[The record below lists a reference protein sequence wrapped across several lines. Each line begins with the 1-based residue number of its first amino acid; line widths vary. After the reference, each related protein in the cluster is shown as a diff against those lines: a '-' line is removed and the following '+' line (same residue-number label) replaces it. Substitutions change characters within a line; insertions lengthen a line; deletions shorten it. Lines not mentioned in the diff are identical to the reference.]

1 MTKREYENFENSTK
15 WIFKKTYENYDVKV
29 KDHCHIT
36 GRYRGFVL
44 NKCNDECGTN

>member
-15 WIFKKTYENYDVKV
+15 WICKITYENYDVKV

>member
-15 WIFKKTYENYDVKV
+15 WICKKTYENYDVKV

>member
-1 MTKREYENFENSTK
+1 MKILKILRNGFV
-15 WIFKKTYENYDVKV
+15 KKHENYDVKV